1 MRTPLSKLRY
11 DAVNKLANIPTDKLE
26 AEKTGLLVPPPPPL
40 KKYSLGL
47 LRLPPDQ
54 RPYHNDSERYFDRYR
69 YSRQEVPDSYSSV
82 AEGTVVDIVKNI

>member
-26 AEKTGLLVPPPPPL
+26 AEKTGLLVPPPL

-47 LRLPPDQ
+47 LMPPPDQ

-69 YSRQEVPDSYSSV
+69 YSRLEVPDSYSSV
-82 AEGTVVDIVKNI
+82 AQGTVVDIVKNI